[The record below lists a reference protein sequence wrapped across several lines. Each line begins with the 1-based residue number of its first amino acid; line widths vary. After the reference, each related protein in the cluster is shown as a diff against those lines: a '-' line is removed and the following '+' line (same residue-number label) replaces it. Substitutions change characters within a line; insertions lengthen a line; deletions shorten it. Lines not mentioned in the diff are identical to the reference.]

1 MIHFQKKI
9 LRNGLTVIVNEDHS
23 TQLCAVNVLYKVGAR
38 DETAARTGFAHLFEH
53 LMFGGSVNAPDFD
66 TELQL
71 AGGTNNAYTSNDLTN
86 YYDVLPVSN
95 IETALW
101 LESDR
106 MLHLDFSERSLEVQ
120 RNVVC
125 EEFKEHYIN
134 RPYGDVWHKLR
145 ELVYEQHPYR
155 WPTIGQ
161 ELKHVQDAQLQDV
174 KDFFYRYYRPN
185 NAILTISGGIKT
197 EEAFALA
204 EKWFG
209 DIPAGD
215 TFDRSYPVEPE
226 QTAPKFLAV
235 EKDVPVN
242 VIYKAWKMPGRVQ
255 QGYYAANMLSDILGS
270 GEGSRLQHALKK
282 EKKLFTDIAAFVSG
296 SIDTGM
302 FLISGRLAE
311 GVSWQQAEDGIR
323 EELEKIRTV
332 AITDTE
338 LQRVKNT
345 VEMDITG
352 NNTGVLNK
360 AESLAAAEM
369 LENADLVNTEM
380 DRFLRVTTEEILHTA
395 QHLLTEERC
404 NTMHYGHIQQH

>member
-1 MIHFQKKI
+1 MIHYQKRK
-9 LRNGLTVIVNEDHS
+9 LANGLTVIVNEDHS

-38 DETAARTGFAHLFEH
+38 DEVSSKTGFAHLFEH

-86 YYDVLPVSN
+86 YYDVLPVNN

-145 ELVYEQHPYR
+145 ELVYEKHPYR
-155 WPTIGQ
+155 WPTIGL
-161 ELKHVQDAQLQDV
+161 ELAHVQEAVLDDV
-174 KDFFYRYYRPN
+174 KQFFYRYYRPN
-185 NAILTISGGIKT
+185 NAILTISGGIKA
-197 EEAFALA
+197 EKAFSLA

-209 DIPAGD
+209 DIPTGESFSRD
-215 TFDRSYPVEPE
+215 YPIEPA
-226 QTAPKFLAV
+226 QTTAKFLAV
-235 EKDVPVN
+235 QKDVPVN
-242 VIYKAWKMPGRVQ
+242 VLYKAWKMPGRVEP
-255 QGYYAANMLSDILGS
+255 GYYAANMLSDVLGT

-282 EKKLFTDIAAFVSG
+282 EKKLFTDIAAFVTG
-296 SIDTGM
+296 SINTGM
-302 FLISGRLAE
+302 FIISGRLAE
-311 GVSWQQAEDGIR
+311 GVTWADAEAGIE
-323 EELEKIRTV
+323 EELQKVRTEQ
-332 AITDTE
+332 ISETE
-338 LQRVKNT
+338 LQRIKNT
-345 VEMDITG
+345 VEMDITS

-369 LENADLVNTEM
+369 LESADLVNTEM
-380 DRFLRVTTEEILHTA
+380 DRFLAVTTQDILLTA
-395 QHLLTEERC
+395 QQLLDSNSC
-404 NTMHYGHIQQH
+404 STMHYGNVQ

>member
-1 MIHFQKKI
+1 MIHFQKKQ
-9 LRNGLTVIVNEDHS
+9 LSNGLTVIVNEDHS

-38 DETAARTGFAHLFEH
+38 DEVASMTGFAHLIEH

-106 MLHLDFSERSLEVQ
+106 MLQLDFSERSLEVQ

-134 RPYGDVWHKLR
+134 RPYGDVWHILR
-145 ELVYEQHPYR
+145 ELVYEKHPYR
-155 WPTIGQ
+155 WPTIGL
-161 ELKHVQDAQLQDV
+161 ELQHVRDARLSDV
-174 KDFFYRYYRPN
+174 EAFFYKYYRPN
-185 NAILTISGGIKT
+185 NAILTISGGITT
-197 EEAFALA
+197 EKAFSLA

-209 DIPAGD
+209 DIPAGED
-215 TFDRSYPVEPE
+215 FIRTYPTEPV
-226 QTAPKFLAV
+226 QQQAKFLAV
-235 EKDVPVN
+235 QKDVPVN
-242 VIYKAWKMPGRVQ
+242 VIYKAWKMPGRIE
-255 QGYYAANMLSDILGS
+255 QGYYATNMLSDVLGT

-282 EKKLFTDIAAFVSG
+282 EKKLFTDIAAFVTG

-302 FLISGRLAE
+302 FIISGKLAE
-311 GVSWQQAEDGIR
+311 GVSWDAAEEGIR
-323 EELEKIRTV
+323 IELEKIRS
-332 AITDTE
+332 AHITEQE
-338 LQRVKNT
+338 LQRIKNA

-369 LENADLVNTEM
+369 LEGADLVNTEM
-380 DRFLRVTTEEILHTA
+380 ERFLRINTNDMLQAAQTILREEACSTL
-395 QHLLTEERC
+395 
-404 NTMHYGHIQQH
+404 HYGNVN

>member
-1 MIHFQKKI
+1 MIHYQKQK
-9 LRNGLTVIVNEDHS
+9 LANGLTVIVNEDHS

-38 DETAARTGFAHLFEH
+38 DEVAAKTGFAHLFVH

-106 MLHLDFSERSLEVQ
+106 MLHLDFSEKSLEVQ

-145 ELVYEQHPYR
+145 ELVYEKHPYR
-155 WPTIGQ
+155 WPTIGL
-161 ELKHVQDAQLQDV
+161 ELQHVQDAHLDDV
-174 KDFFYRYYRPN
+174 KQFFYRYYRPN
-185 NAILTISGGIKT
+185 NAILTISGGITAEK
-197 EEAFALA
+197 AFGLA

-209 DIPAGD
+209 DIPNGES
-215 TFDRSYPVEPE
+215 FDRNYPDEPQ
-226 QTAPKFLAV
+226 QTSAKFLAV
-235 EKDVPVN
+235 QKDVPVN
-242 VIYKAWKMPGRVQ
+242 VLYKAWKMPGRVEA
-255 QGYYAANMLSDILGS
+255 GYYAANMLSDVLGT

-282 EKKLFTDIAAFVSG
+282 EKKLFTDIAAFVTG
-296 SIDTGM
+296 SINTGM
-302 FLISGRLAE
+302 FIISGRLAE
-311 GVSWQQAEDGIR
+311 GVAWADAEAGIQV
-323 EELEKIRTV
+323 ELDKVRSELIS
-332 AITDTE
+332 DTE
-338 LQRVKNT
+338 LQRIKNA
-345 VEMDITG
+345 VEMDITS

-369 LENADLVNTEM
+369 LEDANLVNTEM
-380 DRFLRVTTEEILHTA
+380 SRFLAITPNDILASA
-395 QHLLTEERC
+395 QQLLTKEGC
-404 NTMHYGHIQQH
+404 STMHYGNVQ